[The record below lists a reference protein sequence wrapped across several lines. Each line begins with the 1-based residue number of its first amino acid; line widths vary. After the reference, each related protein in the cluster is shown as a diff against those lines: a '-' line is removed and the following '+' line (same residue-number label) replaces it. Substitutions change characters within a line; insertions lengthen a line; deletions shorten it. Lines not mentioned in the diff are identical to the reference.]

1 MYIVAICIV
10 WIGTTHNLYCG
21 PELVRDVILVPH
33 FPLLPYQFVYYN
45 LDVVPDRQNYF
56 GSLEN

>member
-21 PELVRDVILVPH
+21 PELVQDVILVPH
-33 FPLLPYQFVYYN
+33 FPLLSYQFVYYN
-45 LDVVPDRQNYF
+45 LDVVPDRQNF
-56 GSLEN
+56 FW